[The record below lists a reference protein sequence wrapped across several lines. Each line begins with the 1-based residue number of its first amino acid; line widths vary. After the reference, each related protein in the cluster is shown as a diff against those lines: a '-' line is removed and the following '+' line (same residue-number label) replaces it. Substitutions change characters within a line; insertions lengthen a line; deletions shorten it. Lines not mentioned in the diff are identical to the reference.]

1 MKRALRKPV
10 CVAGCIAALIVGT
23 AGHTDYLQAA
33 SGQTNVVR
41 DAEEN
46 LDSQYGKF
54 RPIEK
59 ISLKSKKSSA
69 SGWSDD
75 KKYYYDKNGE
85 MVTGIAVIEG
95 KFYCFKSDGKYDKSK
110 TKKIQKAATY
120 EKPFS
125 KLKKYIGKP
134 NKSKYLA
141 SCYGKGKDGILTY
154 DNFEVYTFRPDKGK
168 EIFMGAE

>member
-1 MKRALRKPV
+1 MKRVLRTTL
-10 CVAGCIAALIVGT
+10 CITGCIAALAAGT
-23 AGHTDYLQAA
+23 TSGMQTV
-33 SGQTNVVR
+33 SGQ
-41 DAEEN
+41 AEPAICASYHSEG
-46 LDSQYGKF
+46 SHAG
-54 RPIEK
+54 IATV
-59 ISLKSKKSSA
+59 KKSSMKNAA
-69 SGWSDD
+69 SGWSKD
-75 KKYYYDKNGE
+75 KKHYFDNNGE
-85 MVTGIAVIEG
+85 MVTGIVLIEG
-95 KFYCFKSDGKYDKSK
+95 KFYSFKNNGQYDKST
-110 TKKIQKAATY
+110 TKKVQKAAAY